1 MAAVESVVVGVATVL
16 ALYGYDGS
24 GSYQLSVDIS
34 NNLFVQQLN
43 MTLQNHKQIQN

>member
-24 GSYQLSVDIS
+24 GSYHSV
-34 NNLFVQQLN
+34 
-43 MTLQNHKQIQN
+43 